1 MGETKQDFEERI
13 TSNTLTSKL
22 IYLFGRKIPE
32 RYRLACMVPTSFVQ
46 IDGKTVEHMEYSQ
59 CRIVKKYPYIAVTTK
74 GVFSWAELAYWNL
87 YLVKQILSLKGEAND
102 TLRIN

>member
-1 MGETKQDFEERI
+1 MTA
-13 TSNTLTSKL
+13 NTLTSKL

-59 CRIVKKYPYIAVTTK
+59 CRIVKKYPYIAITTK

-87 YLVKQILSLKGEAND
+87 YLVNQILSLKGEAND

>member
-1 MGETKQDFEERI
+1 MTA
-13 TSNTLTSKL
+13 NTLTSKL

-32 RYRLACMVPTSFVQ
+32 RYKLACLVPTSYVQ

-59 CRIVKKYPYIAVTTK
+59 CRILKKYPYIAITTK

-87 YLVKQILSLKGEAND
+87 YLVKQILSLKGETND